1 MFQHSVENQE
11 AVMVMIENLSVEAP
25 MCSCA
30 IRALKINYPSEFDK
44 ASKIADIT
52 IDTMERNVRKLP
64 AFSIEEICYWIKL
77 GTYAH
82 IIIDRIKEHGI
93 KIDKTNHL

>member
-1 MFQHSVENQE
+1 MFLYTVENQE
-11 AVMVMIENLSVEAP
+11 VVIVVIENISVNAP
-25 MCSCA
+25 ICA
-30 IRALKINYPSEFDK
+30 FAVGELRINYPREFDK

-52 IDTMERNVRKLP
+52 IDTMERNGRKLP
-64 AFSIEEICYWIKL
+64 AFSMEEICYWIKL

-93 KIDKTNHL
+93 KIDKTNHF